1 MIEYGI
7 SEGYEKH
14 HQLLK
19 YKIDLSR
26 KKWIPSHS
34 LMCVG
39 PQKCFSQSVFTPV
52 CKNVLGSTLPS
63 QVPSQVPSLPSLK
76 VPSQATL
83 LVGSPHSHTFYKLL

>member
-7 SEGYEKH
+7 SKGYEKH

-63 QVPSQVPSLPSLK
+63 QVPSQVPLPPFSQSALPSYPLSWK
-76 VPSQATL
+76 PSQSHL
-83 LVGSPHSHTFYKLL
+83 L